1 MSSNLEKEI
10 QQIKE
15 LYIKKKDYSELE
27 GVKSEIKKLYD
38 MYKDNDKG
46 EVLAIE
52 YFNFIIKLCDANK
65 NKMLSEEEVTEV
77 ERVYNKYRNSKRVA
91 AKYLELLYRFPFG
104 MEAEKRY
111 KTRTVARQIW
121 CDHKTSQNVAR
132 LYFLIPL
139 YSLRIEKISE
149 FKNLLEDIFCILQK
163 DPQLIV
169 MVDII
174 IELIMDSKD
183 RNKAVVVLKFLAE
196 NDEKKE
202 ILNQSRYSILY
213 DFYDKF
219 TDDELTK
226 LLEIWGLIQ
235 KIKEQLIV
243 KEPEKLKFGHY
254 TSGKVLQEI
263 LKQKEN
269 TKYEITSRTR
279 LSNVNYMNDP
289 SEGKVLDQYL
299 QLDSDLQQLS
309 LKPSPWFLMSLT
321 TAIDRLEMW
330 AQYGSQAKGV
340 CLILTSN
347 DFLKGD
353 LLSGPKMFKENRA
366 RDLSDFDLEE
376 NTIESI
382 KKNRKKVNGDFIYRI
397 GYLSKKA
404 NKEILLKSAY
414 NTCLNKDEI
423 KVINKSLKGLKER
436 IDELDKN
443 SRLYEIVDE
452 CLEEIRYLFKSEDYS
467 YESELRILKYVPL
480 EPDNKIIKIDDSD
493 GVAKLYVERDTAIKL
508 SEVIFGP
515 KFPNP
520 ENVTP
525 LLYLLDK
532 NIKFRQ
538 SQIPFK

>member
-1 MSSNLEKEI
+1 MSSNFEKKI

-38 MYKDNDKG
+38 MHKDNDKG
-46 EVLAIE
+46 EALAIE
-52 YFNFIIKLCDANK
+52 YFNFMIKLFDAKK
-65 NKMLSEEEVTEV
+65 NNMLSEEEATEV
-77 ERVYNKYRNSKRVA
+77 ERVYNKYRNSKKVA
-91 AKYLELLYRFPFG
+91 AKYLELLFRFPFG
-104 MEAEKRY
+104 VEDEKRY
-111 KTRTVARQIW
+111 KIRTVARQVW
-121 CDHKTSQNVAR
+121 MNHKTSQHIAR
-132 LYFLIPL
+132 KYFLFVTF
-139 YSLRIEKISE
+139 SLRIEKISE
-149 FKNLLEDIFCILQK
+149 FKSLLEDIFGILQK

-169 MVDII
+169 IIDII
-174 IELIMDSKD
+174 IEQIMNSKD
-183 RNKAVVVLKFLAE
+183 RNKALVVLKFLAK
-196 NDEKKE
+196 NDEKKK

-213 DFYDKF
+213 DYYDSF

-243 KEPEKLKFGHY
+243 KEPGKLKFGHY

-269 TKYEITSRTR
+269 TKYEITSKTR

-299 QLDSDLQQLS
+299 QLDSNLQQLS
-309 LKPSPWFLMSLT
+309 LKPSPWFVMSLT

-397 GYLSKKA
+397 GYLSKEA
-404 NKEILLKSAY
+404 NKEILLKSEY

-423 KVINKSLKGLKER
+423 KVINRSLKVLKER

-443 SRLYEIVDE
+443 SHLYELIDE
-452 CLEEIRYLFKSEDYS
+452 CLEEIRYLFKSADYS

-480 EPDNKIIKIDDSD
+480 ESDNKIIKIDYSD
-493 GVAKLYVERDTAIKL
+493 EVAKLYVERDTAIKL
-508 SEVIFGP
+508 NEVIFGP

-532 NIKFRQ
+532 KIKFRQ